1 MSLSQAVSFSHP
13 SINIE
18 GIPSTTP
25 TCGGQLPIILFSNQM
40 GGGGGVG
47 QITRNKISIKT
58 ILTRTYFLTTSEI
71 FLTKI
76 FEQQCQ
82 NHAYI
87 HGYEA
92 NTWIQLKDKR
102 YKEAISSSYYAYILE
117 SLEMF
122 L

>member
-1 MSLSQAVSFSHP
+1 MSLSQVVSFSHP

-18 GIPSTTP
+18 GIPVQLRPVVVNCPLFCFP
-25 TCGGQLPIILFSNQM
+25 TRWGWGRRGTDYTEQ
-40 GGGGGVG
+40 
-47 QITRNKISIKT
+47 ISIKT